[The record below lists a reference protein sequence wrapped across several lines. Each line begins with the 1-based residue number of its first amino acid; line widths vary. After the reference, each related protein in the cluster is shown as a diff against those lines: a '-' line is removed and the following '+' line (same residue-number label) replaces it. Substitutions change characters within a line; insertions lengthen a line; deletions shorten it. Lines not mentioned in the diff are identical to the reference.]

1 MRWIKCRT
9 PRSSRQ
15 NQTLSGKDR
24 GGKGASCQN
33 TNVYQEW
40 TDFYLSL
47 NPICKELCL
56 QKVVGTPTDR
66 IFFIVILFCYIC
78 LICTSSSWCCVC
90 IKWSGE
96 TTWRNQLMQFTTRL
110 SLLLHLTSHDDED
123 GDNGSGDEEDY
134 DNYDLVEWISF
145 ATRLTEDCATK
156 SDEF

>member
-33 TNVYQEW
+33 TNIYQEW
-40 TDFYLSL
+40 TDFWSL
-47 NPICKELCL
+47 ILA
-56 QKVVGTPTDR
+56 QTPFAMTCAGKKWSGHLTDQ
-66 IFFIVILFCYIC
+66 VLYCIC

-134 DNYDLVEWISF
+134 DDYDLVEWISF